1 MKTDILIVGGGLSG
15 LALAYRLHQA
25 GRDFQ
30 LIEARDR
37 FGGRILSKAS
47 KAGARFD
54 LGPAW
59 FWPGQP
65 RIMNLLNELEVG
77 YFNQYATGNLVFQD
91 RSNTIRRDID
101 MATMEGAYR
110 VKNGIQSLIDALVER
125 LPQERLQLD
134 AQAHSIETTD
144 KGVKVTVPNGEIEA
158 NKVVICLPPRLAA
171 ETIKFMPAL
180 PDNLSNDMSRV
191 PTWMAA
197 HAKFIA
203 VYDTPFWRDMGLSGD
218 GISHI
223 GPMGELHDASPDI
236 SPVAPPEAPPETST
250 SEGAIFG
257 FLGVPAQARK
267 GQRDNILQA
276 CKDQLVAFFGEKAAN
291 PTDVFYEDWSEEAFT
306 ATEADAN
313 GPQSHPHY
321 HTIPVHNEAWKNRLI
336 ISSTETAPQFG
347 GFLEGALEA
356 VENAISELIV

>member
-1 MKTDILIVGGGLSG
+1 MKTDILIIGGGLSG

-65 RIMNLLNELEVG
+65 RILNLLNELDIG
-77 YFNQYATGNLVFQD
+77 YFNQYSTGKLVFQD
-91 RSNTIRRDID
+91 RSNPIRRDID

-110 VKNGIQSLIDALVER
+110 IKNGIQSVIDALVER
-125 LPQERLQLD
+125 LPQECLKLG
-134 AQAHSIETTD
+134 AQTHSIKTTD
-144 KGVKVTVPNGEIEA
+144 KGVKIALPDGEIEA

-171 ETIKFMPAL
+171 TSIQFIPAL
-180 PDNLSNDMSRV
+180 PENLSNDMSRV

-218 GISHI
+218 AMSHI
-223 GPMGELHDASPDI
+223 GPMGELHDASPDTS
-236 SPVAPPEAPPETST
+236 SP
-250 SEGAIFG
+250 EGAIFG
-257 FLGVPAQARK
+257 FLGVPAEARK
-267 GQRDNILQA
+267 GRRDEIIQA
-276 CKDQLVAFFGEKAAN
+276 CKDQLVVLFGQKAAN
-291 PTDVFYEDWSEEAFT
+291 PTDVFYEDWSEEVFT
-306 ATEADAN
+306 ATHADAN

-321 HTIPVHNEAWKNRLI
+321 HSIPIRDEVWKDRLI

-356 VENAISELIV
+356 SEEVMNDLNM

>member
-1 MKTDILIVGGGLSG
+1 MKTDILIIGGGLSG

-30 LIEARDR
+30 LIEARNR

-65 RIMNLLNELEVG
+65 RILALLNELDVG
-77 YFNQYATGNLVFQD
+77 YFNQYSKGTLVFQD
-91 RSNTIRRDID
+91 QSNTIRRDID

-110 VKNGIQSLIDALVER
+110 VKNGIQSVIDALVER
-125 LPQERLQLD
+125 LPQERLQLS
-134 AQAHSIETTD
+134 AQARSIETTD
-144 KGVKVTVPNGEIEA
+144 KGVKIALPDGEIEA
-158 NKVVICLPPRLAA
+158 NKFVICLPPRLAVQS
-171 ETIKFMPAL
+171 IQFSPPL
-180 PDNLSNDMSRV
+180 PDNLSTDMSHV

-218 GISHI
+218 GMSHI
-223 GPMGELHDASPDI
+223 GPMGELHDCSPWASPD
-236 SPVAPPEAPPETST
+236 TSS

-257 FLGVPAQARK
+257 FLSVPAEARK
-267 GQRDNILQA
+267 GRRDEVIQA
-276 CKDQLVAFFGEKAAN
+276 CKDQLVTLFGEKAAN

-306 ATEADAN
+306 ATDADAN
-313 GPQSHPHY
+313 GLQSHPHY
-321 HTIPVHNEAWKNRLI
+321 HSIPVRDDIWKNRLI

-356 VENAISELIV
+356 AEETVKQL